1 MGNIGGSLA
10 HNYRLRNTPNA
21 DPLRLKNNEH
31 DLKTAVQ
38 VRTAIEQRLPEKTR
52 KNAVLAVEY
61 LMTASPDWDGWKNK
75 EKEKE
80 FFQRAREWLIEK
92 HGAENVISTSIHRD
106 ETTPHLVAYVVPI
119 DSKGNLNCREFL
131 GGKSKLSEMQT
142 TFHNK
147 VKHLGLNRGLEG
159 SKAEHEPMQRRYAE
173 LQKPVNEKQQIHKA
187 PLKTVTY
194 NDSTIHALDAKS
206 LKDEKLQK
214 YFGTLFDEQ
223 HKHYQEQFLKAQ
235 DVLITKLSEQKS
247 RADKEAESHKNAIEK
262 IKSLE
267 RKIAGLINEFSQV
280 AEFKKLFPD
289 DYKEVEG
296 KLTNKIEKHKN
307 QLLRIKEEDARME
320 AQLRAHRE
328 HQARVFEQQR
338 AEKLKNTLMDE
349 RKTQIQADREH
360 LRSKVGE
367 CTTEP
372 EKLAYIAI
380 QSKLEGVVKEG
391 FNHTALINNN
401 EPQTNPYAEILRL
414 MSNLEVYDF
423 NKKLE
428 IILNQCKDSKSKD
441 YDDTYNSWGSKPSYF
456 DNFDSSAKYIVAIQG
471 IIDEQ
476 IQKGEASEKVNEA
489 KMALS
494 DVLVGKCK
502 NEYGVL
508 LSDEQAKERQRK
520 YDEQVELSKKNQ
532 IDKGVYFEQEKKKG
546 NDFEM

>member
-31 DLKTAVQ
+31 DLKTALQ

-173 LQKPVNEKQQIHKA
+173 LQRPTEKTYLEKNQIKSISLDDVGLSWTDSKA
-187 PLKTVTY
+187 V
-194 NDSTIHALDAKS
+194 
-206 LKDEKLQK
+206 KDGKLQK
-214 YFGTLFDEQ
+214 YIGGLLNDQYEQ
-223 HKHYQEQFLKAQ
+223 YQEQSLKAQ
-235 DVLITKLSEQKS
+235 DVLITKLSDQKS
-247 RADKEAESHKNAIEK
+247 RADKETESHKLAIDK

-267 RKIAGLINEFSQV
+267 RKIAGLINEYSQV

-289 DYKEVEG
+289 DYREVEG
-296 KLTNKIEKHKN
+296 KLTNKIERHKN

-320 AQLRAHRE
+320 AQLRAHQRE
-328 HQARVFEQQR
+328 QARYEEQQR

-360 LRSKVGE
+360 LKAKLGE

-414 MSNLEVYDF
+414 MDNFEVYDF
-423 NKKLE
+423 DKKLE

-520 YDEQVELSKKNQ
+520 YEEQVELSKKNQ